1 MKDIESRE
9 DIEQLMR
16 AFYAKAI
23 PDNIIGHYFTQ
34 VIQMDLEEHLP
45 VITDFWETVI
55 FGVAKYKSNAIA
67 VHQHLHTK
75 SAFTDQHFE
84 RWVTLFQ
91 STIDELFSGD
101 KAELAK
107 QRALSIATV
116 MRIKTVHG
124 SSPIHIQNNQS

>member
-1 MKDIESRE
+1 MKDIENRE

-23 PDNIIGHYFTQ
+23 PDEIIGHYFTE
-34 VIQMDLEEHLP
+34 VIQMDLEQHLP

-55 FGVAKYKSNAIA
+55 FGVAKYKSNAIS
-67 VHQHLHTK
+67 VHQQLHTK
-75 SAFTDQHFE
+75 SAFTDAHFE

-91 STIDELFSGD
+91 STINELFSGE

-116 MRIKTVHG
+116 MRIKTVDA
-124 SSPIHIQNNQS
+124 SSPINIQKNQS

>member
-1 MKDIESRE
+1 MRDIESRE

-16 AFYAKAI
+16 VFYAKAI
-23 PDNIIGHYFTQ
+23 PDEIIGHYFTQ
-34 VIQMDLEEHLP
+34 VIQMNMEQHLP

-67 VHQHLHTK
+67 VHQHLHAK

-84 RWVTLFQ
+84 RWVNLFQ
-91 STIDELFSGD
+91 STIDELFLGD

-116 MRIKTVHG
+116 MKIKTIHG
-124 SSPIHIQNNQS
+124 ESPIHTKQ